1 MAIKDRFIKKE
12 EFSKLL
18 FNMLDGMD
26 THDLSMWLKSKTD
39 DEWVVAPRD
48 FVEMTV
54 LFFEAKAEEMR
65 NPLLAITPEDGVNE
79 MLEDFKTIKK
89 YL

>member
-1 MAIKDRFIKKE
+1 MAIIKDRFIKKE

-26 THDLSMWLKSKTD
+26 THDLSMWVKSKTD
-39 DEWVVAPRD
+39 EEWVVVPRE
-48 FVEMTV
+48 FCANTIT
-54 LFFEAKAEEMR
+54 FFEMEAPYYIEEY
-65 NPLLAITPEDGVNE
+65 PEVKKLLDELIAVKN
-79 MLEDFKTIKK
+79 